1 MPCRSDN
8 PRSAPFSASRRS
20 ARACLIGLA
29 SVAWASVLGLGGC
42 GGDQSQVA
50 VSADGRRVTVL
61 TSDQRA
67 EIRPININE
76 GKAIAQK
83 IARGE
88 TTVDR
93 LNTEERRQLNAFM
106 KVIRPARA
114 SE

>member
-1 MPCRSDN
+1 MPLRSDKTLN
-8 PRSAPFSASRRS
+8 PQGPARGVGAAVLSRVL
-20 ARACLIGLA
+20 ATVALA
-29 SVAWASVLGLGGC
+29 SGVLLAGC
-42 GGDQSQVA
+42 GGEQSQVA
-50 VSADGRRVTVL
+50 VSANGSTITVL

-67 EIRPININE
+67 DIRPININE